1 MWYTD
6 SYRRH
11 LCDMHIDDWNE
22 AFLAEFDP
30 EEYYANLKRA
40 KVQNAM
46 LYFQS
51 HVGLCYYPTK
61 SGKMHNAFR
70 GREDAM
76 RILVDKC
83 RANGISVTGYYSLIY
98 NNWAHD
104 THPEWRMLHADGHS
118 AREASTEVDS
128 DFSGHGVC
136 RYGVCCPNNG
146 EYRAFVEEQIREM
159 AEYFTFDGMFFDM
172 LFWMHPCYC
181 PACRKRWAEEVG
193 GELPENFDGSDPRW
207 QLHMEKRRQWMGEFA
222 QFATDTLKKYA
233 PHASVEHNLA
243 SVGLGGAGRGS
254 AEEVVL
260 ASDFAGGDLYGGS
273 YNHSFICK
281 LYRNITQ
288 NRPFEYMSTRC
299 TPSLAK
305 HTTSKS
311 EERLESE
318 VFLTAAHHGATLL
331 IDAIDPVGTL
341 DSRVYDMFGRIF
353 DKQIPYES
361 HYAGE
366 MVEDVGLYYSLRSK
380 CNAHGESYSNH
391 DSCVHLV
398 ETLVKEH
405 ITCGVTNSLHP
416 IDRHQIL
423 MAPML
428 MDWDDRDAQR
438 IIDYVA
444 QGGQLYL
451 SGGDCHKLLKEFF
464 GAEVTGRT
472 EHRVVYVAPN
482 EKAQGAFGFFNEKYP
497 LHLDGTAPMVSG
509 MDPEKVIATIKLPY
523 TCQGL
528 THFASIHSDPPGV
541 LTQIP
546 AVAVTEYGKGKV
558 IWSSMALEGVDN
570 DNHAQVLMNLMQTF
584 FTLKHSIRSDAPW
597 DVEITLFDAKDHL
610 LVHCVQLE
618 VGRKARRVEPF
629 EVSVRCEKAP
639 KAVLCLPEERP
650 VAFRF
655 ADGHVTFPVQDWKIF
670 EMFKIVL

>member
-1 MWYTD
+1 MWYTN

-11 LCDMHIDDWNE
+11 LCDMHIDDWHE

-30 EEYYANLKRA
+30 EEYYADLKRA
-40 KVQNAM
+40 KVNNAM

-61 SGKMHNAFR
+61 SGRLHKAFR

-76 RILVDKC
+76 RILADKC

-104 THPEWRMLHADGHS
+104 THPQWRMVLPDGQS
-118 AREASTEVDS
+118 AKEAARVVNA
-128 DFSGHGVC
+128 DFSRNGVC
-136 RYGVCCPNNG
+136 RYGLCCPNNG
-146 EYRAFVEEQIREM
+146 EYRSFVEEQIREM

-181 PACRKRWAEEVG
+181 PECRRRWAEEVG
-193 GELPENFDGSDPRW
+193 GALPEVEDWSDPRW

-243 SVGLGGAGRGS
+243 SIGLGEKLRGS
-254 AEEVVL
+254 AEEVVA
-260 ASDFAGGDLYGGS
+260 ASDFAGGDLYGGG

-281 LYRNITQ
+281 LYRNITK

-341 DSRVYDMFGRIF
+341 DSRVYHMFGRVF
-353 DKQIPYES
+353 EKLIPYEP
-361 HYAGE
+361 HLAGE

-380 CNAHGESYSNH
+380 FNAHGEAYTNH

-405 ITCGVTNSLHP
+405 ISCGVTGSLHP
-416 IDRHQIL
+416 LESYQIL

-428 MDWDDRDAQR
+428 TCWDHRDTQR
-438 IIDYVA
+438 IIRYVEK
-444 QGGQLYL
+444 GGQLYL
-451 SGGDCHKLLKEFF
+451 SGGDCRELLKVFF
-464 GAEVTGRT
+464 DAEVIGRT
-472 EHRVVYVAPN
+472 DHSVVYVAPN
-482 EKAQGAFGFFNEKYP
+482 EGAEGAFGAFNEKYP
-497 LHLDGTAPMVSG
+497 LHIDGTAPIVSG
-509 MDPEKVIATIKLPY
+509 MTREKVIATIKLPY
-523 TCQGL
+523 TKQGL
-528 THFASIHSDPPGV
+528 TRFASIHSDPPGI
-541 LTQIP
+541 LTDIP
-546 AVAVTEYGKGKV
+546 AVAVTEFGKGKV
-558 IWSSMALEGVDN
+558 IWSSMALEAVEN
-570 DNHAQVLMNLMQTF
+570 DNHGQVLLNLLRTF
-584 FTLKHSIRSDAPW
+584 FRLAPSIRSDAPW
-597 DVEITLFDAKDHL
+597 DVELTLFNAEDHL
-610 LVHCVQLE
+610 LVHCVQLD
-618 VGRKARRVEPF
+618 VQRKARRVEPF
-629 EVSVRCEKAP
+629 TVWIRCERTP
-639 KAVLCLPEERP
+639 KAVLRLPEEAP
-650 VAFRF
+650 VPVDW
-655 ADGHVTFPVQDWKIF
+655 ADGYLGIPVSQMTVF
-670 EMFKIVL
+670 EMFKIIL

>member
-1 MWYTD
+1 MWYTN

-11 LCDMHIDDWNE
+11 LCDMHIDDWHE
-22 AFLAEFDP
+22 DFLGEFDP

-40 KVQNAM
+40 KVNNAM

-76 RILVDKC
+76 RILADKC

-104 THPEWRMLHADGHS
+104 THPQWRMVLPNGES
-118 AREASTEVDS
+118 AKESALEVDA
-128 DFSGHGVC
+128 DFSRHGVC
-136 RYGVCCPNNG
+136 RYGLCCPNNG
-146 EYRAFVEEQIREM
+146 EYRRFVEDQIREM

-181 PACRKRWAEEVG
+181 PECRRRWAAEVG
-193 GELPENFDGSDPRW
+193 GDLPEVEDQSDPRW

-243 SVGLGGAGRGS
+243 SIGLGENLRGS
-254 AEEVVL
+254 AEEVVA
-260 ASDFAGGDLYGGS
+260 ASDFAGGDLYGGG

-281 LYRNITQ
+281 LYRNITK
-288 NRPFEYMSTRC
+288 NPPFEYMSTRC

-311 EERLESE
+311 QDRLESE

-341 DSRVYDMFGRIF
+341 DSRVYGMFGRIF
-353 DKQIPYES
+353 DKLIPYEP
-361 HYAGE
+361 HFAGE

-380 CNAHGESYSNH
+380 FNAHGEEYTNH
-391 DSCVHLV
+391 ASCVRLV

-405 ITCGVTNSLHP
+405 ICCGVTGSLHSLENY
-416 IDRHQIL
+416 QIL

-428 MDWDDRDAQR
+428 TGWDHQDTER
-438 IIDYVA
+438 IAKYVER
-444 QGGQLYL
+444 GGQLYI
-451 SGGDCHKLLKEFF
+451 SGGDCRELLKVFF

-472 EHRVVYVAPN
+472 EHSVVYVAPK
-482 EKAQGAFGFFNEKYP
+482 EKANGAFGCYTEKYP
-497 LHLDGTAPMVSG
+497 LHMDGTAPIVSG
-509 MDPEKVIATIKLPY
+509 IPREKVIATVKLPY
-523 TCQGL
+523 TRQGV
-528 THFASIHSDPPGV
+528 TQFASIHSDPPGV
-541 LTQIP
+541 LTDIP
-546 AVAVTEYGKGKV
+546 AVAVTDHGKGRV
-558 IWSSMALEGVDN
+558 LWSSMALEGVGD
-570 DNHAQVLMNLMQTF
+570 DNHAQVLLDLLRTF
-584 FTLKHSIRSDAPW
+584 FVLTPSIRSDAPW
-597 DVEITLFDAKDHL
+597 DVEVTLFRTEDQL
-610 LVHCVQLE
+610 LVHCAQLDVQ
-618 VGRKARRVEPF
+618 RKARRVEPF
-629 EVSVRCEKAP
+629 TVSVRCERMP
-639 KAVLCLPEERP
+639 KTVLHLPEGSP
-650 VAFRF
+650 VPMTW
-655 ADGHVTFPVQDWKIF
+655 ADGWLEIPVSQMTVF
-670 EMFKIVL
+670 EMFKIIL